1 MNMTVF
7 DTMVFSMFNHYKI
20 RFKRKA
26 NTISIFYISILQMAI
41 LLFLGV
47 FFSIFFNQMNVETMS
62 PNKAWVLF
70 VIASIIIYF
79 KNWIQYSGKKR
90 RVLNAKSTRSKT
102 KRFNVYVLWVLPF
115 GIVAVSILLLKA

>member
-1 MNMTVF
+1 MTVF

-26 NTISIFYISILQMAI
+26 NTISIFYISMLQMAI
-41 LLFLGV
+41 LLLLGV

-62 PNKAWVLF
+62 SSKAWVLF

-102 KRFNVYVLWVLPF
+102 KRFNVYILWILPI
-115 GIVAVSILLLKA
+115 GIVFITILLLKA

>member
-1 MNMTVF
+1 MTVF

-41 LLFLGV
+41 LLLLGV

-62 PNKAWVLF
+62 SSKAWVLF

-90 RVLNAKSTRSKT
+90 RVLNAISTRSKT
-102 KRFNVYVLWVLPF
+102 KRFNVYILWLLPI
-115 GIVAVSILLLKA
+115 GIVFITILLLKA